1 VGFSFSSLNFLHA
14 LTRTILSL
22 MYKYILPFVLLGFSL
37 TCDAQTRTTHKCS
50 GEVITRSAH
59 VVKKTPRLLGNLTHI
74 WGGNRGV
81 RGATRFDR
89 WSSNR
94 KRTHRKFIAR

>member
-1 VGFSFSSLNFLHA
+1 MQ
-14 LTRTILSL
+14 RIILC
-22 MYKYILPFVLLGFSL
+22 FVLLVLSLGLVL

-59 VVKKTPRLLGNLTHI
+59 VVKKTPRLLGNLTHV

-89 WSSNR
+89 WSSKR
-94 KRTHRKFIAR
+94 KRINRKFIAR